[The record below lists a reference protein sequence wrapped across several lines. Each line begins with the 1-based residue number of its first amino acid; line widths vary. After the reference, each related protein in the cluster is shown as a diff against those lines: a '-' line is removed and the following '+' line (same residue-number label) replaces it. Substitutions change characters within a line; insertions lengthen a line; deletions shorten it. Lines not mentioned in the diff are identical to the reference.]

1 MEKTRFDRHFSHTT
15 FKGQDFKGESIPS
28 QTTDTNF
35 GSYLFHQL
43 LSKNW
48 RICPLTKWKLTTHV
62 WLGLQSSHT
71 SMIACEKA
79 QKTSYNSPARH
90 MRHSLPFLT
99 PTSLCNAPTTATLL
113 SLQPFSPKPPGP
125 GTSCSIPSA
134 WTALPPHPCLGN
146 SHSSF
151 QSQLKCHLLL
161 KALLDFPESRPY
173 QPLAHTSVLAFL
185 RSPWLLSVSQ
195 TRPWEASVQLQKR
208 IFLLRKLK
216 LATLILW
223 ISPV

>member
-1 MEKTRFDRHFSHTT
+1 MKPREYFSTGESMEKTGFDRQHFSRTT

-79 QKTSYNSPARH
+79 QKTSYNFPARH
-90 MRHSLPFLT
+90 IRHSLPFLT
-99 PTSLCNAPTTATLL
+99 PTSLCNAPTTPTLL
-113 SLQPFSPKPPGP
+113 SLQPFPPSLQALAQAVLSLLHGQPSPL
-125 GTSCSIPSA
+125 IPA
-134 WTALPPHPCLGN
+134 
-146 SHSSF
+146 
-151 QSQLKCHLLL
+151 
-161 KALLDFPESRPY
+161 
-173 QPLAHTSVLAFL
+173 
-185 RSPWLLSVSQ
+185 
-195 TRPWEASVQLQKR
+195 
-208 IFLLRKLK
+208 
-216 LATLILW
+216 
-223 ISPV
+223 